1 MSRCVRDLHSPAGLK
16 HRPATEDYDSR
27 RRVALHIIAPAPAS
41 ALTGMDLSR
50 PIPHPASEE
59 VVEAMRQRILQVAPV
74 TFVSHYLPSS

>member
-1 MSRCVRDLHSPAGLK
+1 MSLCVRDLHSPAGLK
-16 HRPATEDYDSR
+16 YRPATQCCCSR

-74 TFVSHYLPSS
+74 TFIYH